1 MLLVAPGVLY
11 TASTETS
18 EQSTIRYQCRRVI
31 QEYSWKMVFA
41 SDRQQFEVLLDE
53 MQATVKSYGY
63 DVILEYDMTH
73 AKAKQQS

>member
-1 MLLVAPGVLY
+1 
-11 TASTETS
+11 
-18 EQSTIRYQCRRVI
+18 
-31 QEYSWKMVFA
+31 MVFA